1 MMAGFAAGVTEAL
14 CIVTPFEVV
23 KIRLQQQK
31 GMAKDKLLYK
41 VCCAP
46 CLQHADCVSIC
57 VGHEG
62 AFCIP
67 ALSASDRDQ
76 HHATALRT
84 IKKLGYLEG
93 LCHA

>member
-41 VCCAP
+41 VCCAVFSQLCLLMPSHFDLSKRMP
-46 CLQHADCVSIC
+46 CAPLA
-57 VGHEG
+57 
-62 AFCIP
+62 P
-67 ALSASDRDQ
+67 L
-76 HHATALRT
+76 
-84 IKKLGYLEG
+84 
-93 LCHA
+93 LCLVAVIVLNA